1 MFGKKKRNK
10 FNNHIDTLIGANT
23 RIEGDINF
31 TGGLRID
38 GHINGNVTAEDENH
52 STLVLSNAGQI
63 NGKIQVAN
71 VIINGIV
78 NGPIVAEKYLELQS
92 NAQIHGDVYY
102 EVIEMHLGASVDGK
116 MIRKDKEIQM
126 NQATALISAPTDYKS
141 KNKNNT

>member
-1 MFGKKKRNK
+1 MFGKKKKTK
-10 FNNHIDTLIGANT
+10 FSSHIDTLIGSNT
-23 RIEGDINF
+23 QIKGDISF

-38 GHINGNVTAEDENH
+38 GCINGNVIAEDEEH

-78 NGPIVAEKYLELQS
+78 SGPIMATKYLELQS

-102 EVIEMHLGASVDGK
+102 EVIEVQLGASVDGK
-116 MIRKDKEIQM
+116 MIRSDRKIQT
-126 NQATALISAPTDYKS
+126 NHTPALTSTTPDHNS
-141 KNKNNT
+141 ENKNDA